1 MLKLFESFKVG
12 SHCGGSLNKAR
23 PVKNS
28 HNKFFLLFV
37 GCLFLSYGSLAQN
50 VFAAEKQSYRL
61 SIIQGFNF
69 QKDNQDLVGHI
80 TELKI
85 GSTKYEADLKVQ
97 DPTKVDSRSKVDVVG
112 VMSAIRW
119 SGDASEPVTFTAHV
133 GFENA
138 KTAAVQIH
146 KELTDTSV
154 ELKFVIY
161 KFDPEKREYYPHF
174 YAGDAALKGLIEKY
188 GGELE
193 FEMDLEEQCREVPSP
208 INFELYL
215 SVMPQQALEAQ
226 VMHITGPNRAEL
238 TGAWGGA
245 PAPQAGGGLYALYQG
260 AAIDEDSDNSSAE
273 TGTFFPGAYPE
284 SEEVTHTFN
293 LDNFAAERTVSISI
307 SDYGDVPEGVENLTA
322 DNTVSRMVEDDYR
335 RASKADFSVSP
346 ATLTIPEGTYGAPGQ
361 ATFDVSF
368 KPGGKG
374 LRQAMVT
381 VEQDGEEEISFLIQ
395 GGTAS
400 PIQLR
405 GGYGYYVIGDRD
417 NTPEE
422 TDSTDFLTRK
432 INDDP
437 ATHTF
442 ALYNSE
448 MRDITVLTELR
459 DATTGFSLSEQS
471 VVVPAAT
478 DDGAGR
484 ATFDVTFD
492 PATTGAHDTFVD
504 LSYDGE
510 RQLSFKVS
518 GEGENGG
525 GGAVSPLGLALLG
538 LILVGL
544 GYRRSRLVK

>member
-1 MLKLFESFKVG
+1 MRSVIFGL
-12 SHCGGSLNKAR
+12 HGSLTK
-23 PVKNS
+23 PT
-28 HNKFFLLFV
+28 HYFLLTLLSSIV
-37 GCLFLSYGSLAQN
+37 LFAGLPSGLQAEEASA
-50 VFAAEKQSYRL
+50 VEKQRYRT
-61 SIIQGFNF
+61 SVYDAWNF
-69 QKDNQDLVGHI
+69 HSDTTNPIGHL
-80 TELKI
+80 TSLKI
-85 GSTKYEADLKVQ
+85 GSTLASNVIEVV
-97 DPTKVDSRSKVDVVG
+97 DPEKPFLEGIHNTANPKPVG
-112 VMSAIRW
+112 IISAIRW
-119 SGDASEPVTFTAHV
+119 DGGVADPITFTCQVTA
-133 GFENA
+133 ENYLILA
-138 KTAAVQIH
+138 RLIYQRDIDTTVEFTFTIYDHKDQPTYYKAFHSGEQI
-146 KELTDTSV
+146 
-154 ELKFVIY
+154 
-161 KFDPEKREYYPHF
+161 
-174 YAGDAALKGLIEKY
+174 LKGIIEKT

-193 FEMDLEEQCREVPSP
+193 FEIDNEPSWEVPSP
-208 INFELYL
+208 RNYELYL
-215 SVMPQQALEAQ
+215 SVMPKEGQEQQLQ
-226 VMHITGPNRAEL
+226 VNGENKP
-238 TGAWGGA
+238 WGGS

-260 AAIDEDSDNSSAE
+260 SPIESDSTTPTVE
-273 TGTFFPGAYPE
+273 TGTLFTSAYPE
-284 SEEVTHTFN
+284 SATTTHTLT

-307 SDYGDVPEGVENLTA
+307 SDYGNVPDGVEYLTEV
-322 DNTVSRMVEDDYR
+322 DNRSIFADDYR
-335 RASKADFSVSP
+335 RAGKSDFTVSP
-346 ATLTIPEGTYGAPGQ
+346 TTLTIPEGTYGAPGQ

-374 LRQAMVT
+374 LRQAIVT
-381 VEQDGEEEISFLIQ
+381 VEQDGESEVSFLVQ